1 MRRLLAPGVAC
12 VVSACLV
19 AAPTS
24 APQPPL
30 APPHTAPGLTAP
42 VIVDAPSDP
51 ATWGKLAHE
60 VDDLVYQGGHVH
72 FEMRWSNGRVIQT
85 AQNDYVVP
93 VTIAWNVTDLDNLDP
108 ETATSGVTVL
118 TPALSVGA
126 SGPTEVLATFSI
138 EDTTKTFYRYLGF
151 KAQFGDPAAAPSTYA
166 YAIPFH
172 AGEEHRMIQGFGGAF
187 SHTGSNQ
194 YAIDFECPEG
204 TPVVA
209 ARAGVVVAINDA
221 ATDHGTTEEFVDYD
235 HTNFVLI
242 AHDDGTLGQYMH
254 LEPSGV
260 DVRPGQEVARGQYI
274 ARSGNTGFSSTPHLH
289 FQVMTSAL
297 DGLGAVSFPF
307 ELQIA
312 PRLREEPVEGRTY
325 RAWEGDD

>member
-1 MRRLLAPGVAC
+1 VRRLPASALACAATACVTAAPGGF
-12 VVSACLV
+12 
-19 AAPTS
+19 
-24 APQPPL
+24 PPPP
-30 APPHTAPGLTAP
+30 PPHTAPGLTAP
-42 VIVDAPSDP
+42 AVVDPPSDP

-72 FEMRWSNGRVIQT
+72 FEMRWANGRVIQT
-85 AQNDYVVP
+85 ARNDYVVP
-93 VTIAWNVTDLDNLDP
+93 VTISWSVTDLENLDADSA
-108 ETATSGVTVL
+108 TAGVTVL
-118 TPALSVGA
+118 TPAIEVGA
-126 SGPTEVLATFSI
+126 SGPTEVLATFRI
-138 EDTTKTFYRYLGF
+138 ADTTQEFYRYLGF
-151 KAQFGDPAAAPSTYA
+151 KAQFGDPSAAPSPYA

-172 AGEEHRMIQGFGGAF
+172 AGEEHRLIQGFGGTF

-194 YAIDFECPEG
+194 YAIDFDCPEG
-204 TPVVA
+204 TPVVS
-209 ARAGVVVAINDA
+209 ARDGTVVAINDS
-221 ATDHGTTEEFVDYD
+221 ATDHGTTPEFVDYD

-260 DVRPGQEVARGQYI
+260 DVRPGQQVARGQYI

-312 PRLREEPVEGRTY
+312 PRLEEEPSEGRTY
-325 RAWEGDD
+325 RAWERDSE

>member
-1 MRRLLAPGVAC
+1 VRRLLAPGIAC
-12 VVSACLV
+12 AIGACITT
-19 AAPTS
+19 APTGWQQ
-24 APQPPL
+24 PQP
-30 APPHTAPGLTAP
+30 PPHTAPGLTAP
-42 VIVDAPSDP
+42 AIPDAPSDP
-51 ATWGKLAHE
+51 ATWGRLANQ
-60 VDDLVYQGGHVH
+60 VDDLVYPGGHIH
-72 FEMRWSNGRVIQT
+72 FEMRWADGRVIQT

-93 VTIAWNVTDLDNLDP
+93 VTIAWTVTDLDNLTA
-108 ETATSGVTVL
+108 ETETSGDTVL
-118 TPALSVGA
+118 TPAIEVGA
-126 SGPTEVLATFSI
+126 TGPTEVLSTFTI
-138 EDTTKTFYRYLGF
+138 EDTSREFYRYLGF
-151 KAQFGDPAAAPSTYA
+151 KAQFGDPAAVPSTYA

-172 AGEEHRMIQGFGGAF
+172 AGEEHRLIQGFGGTF

-209 ARAGVVVAINDA
+209 ARDGTVVAVNDA
-221 ATDHGTTEEFVDYD
+221 ATDHGTTAEFTDYD

-260 DVRPGQEVARGQYI
+260 DVQPGDKVRRGQYI
-274 ARSGNTGFSSTPHLH
+274 ARSGNTGYSTTPHLH

-312 PRLREEPVEGRTY
+312 PRLAEEPAEGRTY